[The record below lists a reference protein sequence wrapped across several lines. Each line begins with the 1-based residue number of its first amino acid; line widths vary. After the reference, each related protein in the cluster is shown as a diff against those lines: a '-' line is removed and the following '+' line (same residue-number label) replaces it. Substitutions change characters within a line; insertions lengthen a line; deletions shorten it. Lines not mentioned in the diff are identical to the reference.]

1 MLQCGKDPH
10 SIRQA
15 RRLIRKRCVSFQG
28 GPWQWTLS
36 AKPPLPRRALLAE
49 VGFAGTSV
57 DAIAQ
62 AAGVSKA
69 TIYRWWPNKAAVVM
83 EALLGAIE
91 ADFPATAGADT
102 EEDLIARI
110 RRTIALFRSP
120 KGRILASLI
129 GEAQFD
135 PELAEAYRQRLLGPR
150 RAGLRAA
157 LERAVAA
164 GALRPGDLELAVDIV
179 YGPLYA
185 RLLLGH
191 APLDD
196 GFERDYPAIALA
208 ALSGCMAPSLAG

>member
-1 MLQCGKDPH
+1 MDPVVDIEP
-10 SIRQA
+10 SAPLRA
-15 RRLIRKRCVSFQG
+15 GRPRSEGSRRKIL
-28 GPWQWTLS
+28 
-36 AKPPLPRRALLAE
+36 AAADALLSRD
-49 VGFAGTSV
+49 GFSGTSV

-62 AAGVSKA
+62 TAGVSKA

-83 EALLGAIE
+83 EGLLESIE
-91 ADFPATAGADT
+91 ADFPVAAGAGS

-129 GEAQFD
+129 GEAQFA
-135 PELAEAYRQRLLGPR
+135 PEVAEAYRKRLLGPR

-157 LERAVAA
+157 LERARAA
-164 GALRPGDLELAVDIV
+164 GMLRPDVDLELATDIV

-196 GFERDYPAIALA
+196 AFERDYPKIALA
-208 ALSGCMAPSLAG
+208 ALRGYAAPAAGG

>member
-1 MLQCGKDPH
+1 MDPV
-10 SIRQA
+10 SQA
-15 RRLIRKRCVSFQG
+15 SLSSSRAGRPRSERCRRKIL
-28 GPWQWTLS
+28 
-36 AKPPLPRRALLAE
+36 AAADALLAE
-49 VGFAGTSV
+49 NGFAGTSV
-57 DAIAQ
+57 DAIAE

-69 TIYRWWPNKAAVVM
+69 TIYRWWPNKAAVVI

-91 ADFPATAGADT
+91 TDFAASTGGDAEA
-102 EEDLIARI
+102 DLILRI

-129 GEAQFD
+129 GEAQVD
-135 PELAEAYRQRLLGPR
+135 PAVATAYRQRLLGPR

-164 GALRPGDLELAVDIV
+164 GALRLGDIELAIDIV

-196 GFERDYPAIALA
+196 EFERDYPAIALA
-208 ALSGCMAPSLAG
+208 ALRGSTAPSRTG

>member
-1 MLQCGKDPH
+1 
-10 SIRQA
+10 
-15 RRLIRKRCVSFQG
+15 
-28 GPWQWTLS
+28 
-36 AKPPLPRRALLAE
+36 
-49 VGFAGTSV
+49 
-57 DAIAQ
+57 
-62 AAGVSKA
+62 
-69 TIYRWWPNKAAVVM
+69 M

-91 ADFPATAGADT
+91 ADFAASDGGDA
-102 EEDLIARI
+102 EEDLIVRI

-129 GEAQFD
+129 GEAQVD
-135 PELAEAYRQRLLGPR
+135 PDVATAYRQRLLGPR

-164 GALRPGDLELAVDIV
+164 GTLRLDDLELAIDIV

-196 GFERDYPAIALA
+196 EFERDYPAIALA
-208 ALSGCMAPSLAG
+208 ALRGSTAPSRTG

>member
-1 MLQCGKDPH
+1 MNPVSKASASSRAGRPRSEPC
-10 SIRQA
+10 
-15 RRLIRKRCVSFQG
+15 RRKILA
-28 GPWQWTLS
+28 T
-36 AKPPLPRRALLAE
+36 ADALLAQD
-49 VGFAGTSV
+49 GFAGMSV
-57 DAIAQ
+57 DAIAH

-91 ADFPATAGADT
+91 ADFAASAGADP
-102 EEDLIARI
+102 EADLIDRI

-129 GEAQFD
+129 GEAQVD
-135 PELAEAYRQRLLGPR
+135 PEVAAAYRQRLLGPR

-164 GALRPGDLELAVDIV
+164 GALRLGIDLELAIDIV

-196 GFERDYPAIALA
+196 EFERDYPAIALA
-208 ALSGCMAPSLAG
+208 ALRGCPAPPMTG

>member
-1 MLQCGKDPH
+1 MIMEPVVNAPSAPSRAGRPRSEGC
-10 SIRQA
+10 
-15 RRLIRKRCVSFQG
+15 RRRILAAADS
-28 GPWQWTLS
+28 
-36 AKPPLPRRALLAE
+36 LLTRD
-49 VGFAGTSV
+49 GFAGTSV
-57 DAIAQ
+57 DDIAA

-83 EALLGAIE
+83 EALLEAIE
-91 ADFPATAGADT
+91 ADFKAAADGDA

-120 KGRILASLI
+120 KGRMLASLI

-135 PELAEAYRQRLLGPR
+135 SELAKAYRQRLLRPR
-150 RAGLRAA
+150 RAGLQAA
-157 LERAVAA
+157 LARAVAA
-164 GALRPGDLELAVDIV
+164 GALRLGVDLELATDIV

-196 GFERDYPAIALA
+196 AFERNYPAIALA
-208 ALSGCMAPSLAG
+208 ALRGCTAASATG

>member
-1 MLQCGKDPH
+1 MIMEPVVNAPSAPSHAGRPRSEIC
-10 SIRQA
+10 
-15 RRLIRKRCVSFQG
+15 RRRILAAADS
-28 GPWQWTLS
+28 
-36 AKPPLPRRALLAE
+36 LLTRD
-49 VGFAGTSV
+49 GFAGTSV
-57 DAIAQ
+57 DDIAA

-83 EALLGAIE
+83 EALLEAIE
-91 ADFPATAGADT
+91 ADFKAAADGDA

-120 KGRILASLI
+120 KGRMLASLI

-164 GALRPGDLELAVDIV
+164 GALRPGDLELAIDIV

-196 GFERDYPAIALA
+196 GFERDFPAIALA
-208 ALSGCMAPSLAG
+208 ALRGCAGGASER

>member
-1 MLQCGKDPH
+1 MVPVSTASLPSSRAGRPRSEHC
-10 SIRQA
+10 
-15 RRLIRKRCVSFQG
+15 RRKIL
-28 GPWQWTLS
+28 
-36 AKPPLPRRALLAE
+36 AAADALLAE
-49 VGFAGTSV
+49 HGFAGMSV

-83 EALLGAIE
+83 EALLDAIE
-91 ADFPATAGADT
+91 ADFSTDT
-102 EEDLIARI
+102 GGDPERDLIARI

-129 GEAQFD
+129 GEAQVD
-135 PELAEAYRQRLLGPR
+135 PEVAAAYRQRLLAPR

-157 LERAVAA
+157 LERAAAA
-164 GALRPGDLELAVDIV
+164 GRLRLDDIELAVDIV

-196 GFERDYPAIALA
+196 AFEHDYPTIALA
-208 ALSGCMAPSLAG
+208 ALRGSTMPAMAG

>member
-1 MLQCGKDPH
+1 MNPVSKASLPSSRAGRPRSERC
-10 SIRQA
+10 
-15 RRLIRKRCVSFQG
+15 RRKIL
-28 GPWQWTLS
+28 
-36 AKPPLPRRALLAE
+36 AAADALLAE
-49 VGFAGTSV
+49 HGFAGMSV
-57 DAIAQ
+57 DAVAQ

-91 ADFPATAGADT
+91 ADFAASAGADP
-102 EEDLIARI
+102 EADLIDRI

-120 KGRILASLI
+120 KGRVLASLI

-135 PELAEAYRQRLLGPR
+135 PELAEAYRQRLLAPR

-164 GALRPGDLELAVDIV
+164 GMLRLGIDVELATDIV

-208 ALSGCMAPSLAG
+208 ALRGSTTPSMTG

>member
-1 MLQCGKDPH
+1 MDPV
-10 SIRQA
+10 SKASLPSSRA
-15 RRLIRKRCVSFQG
+15 GRPRSERCRRKIL
-28 GPWQWTLS
+28 
-36 AKPPLPRRALLAE
+36 AAADALLAE
-49 VGFAGTSV
+49 HGFAGMSV

-62 AAGVSKA
+62 VAGVSKA

-91 ADFPATAGADT
+91 ADFSTDAGGDA
-102 EEDLIARI
+102 EEDLIIRI

-129 GEAQFD
+129 GEAQVD
-135 PELAEAYRQRLLGPR
+135 PEVAAAYRQRLLGPR
-150 RAGLRAA
+150 RAGLRAV

-164 GALRPGDLELAVDIV
+164 GTLRLDDIELAIGIV

-196 GFERDYPAIALA
+196 AFERDYPAIAVA
-208 ALSGCMAPSLAG
+208 ALRGSTAPSMTG

>member
-1 MLQCGKDPH
+1 MDPA
-10 SIRQA
+10 SKISSASA
-15 RRLIRKRCVSFQG
+15 RAGRPRSERCRRKI
-28 GPWQWTLS
+28 L
-36 AKPPLPRRALLAE
+36 AAADELLAE
-49 VGFAGTSV
+49 QGFADTSV

-83 EALLGAIE
+83 EALHGAIE
-91 ADFPATAGADT
+91 ADFPASAGAGAQ
-102 EEDLIARI
+102 EDLIVRI
-110 RRTIALFRSP
+110 RRTIALFRGP

-135 PELAEAYRQRLLGPR
+135 PDLAEAYCQRLLGPR
-150 RAGLRAA
+150 RAGLRVA

-164 GALRPGDLELAVDIV
+164 GAIRPGDLELAIDIV

-196 GFERDYPAIALA
+196 DFERDYPAIALA
-208 ALSGCMAPSLAG
+208 ALRGSTAPSMTG

>member
-1 MLQCGKDPH
+1 MDPV
-10 SIRQA
+10 SKASPSSRA
-15 RRLIRKRCVSFQG
+15 GRPRSERCRRKIL
-28 GPWQWTLS
+28 
-36 AKPPLPRRALLAE
+36 AAADALLAE
-49 VGFAGTSV
+49 HGFAGTSV
-57 DAIAQ
+57 DAIAH

-91 ADFPATAGADT
+91 ADFPTGAGADPQV
-102 EEDLIARI
+102 DLIVRI

-135 PELAEAYRQRLLGPR
+135 PDVAEAYRQRLLAPR

-164 GALRPGDLELAVDIV
+164 GTLRPSIDLELATDFA

-196 GFERDYPAIALA
+196 AFERDYPAIALA
-208 ALSGCMAPSLAG
+208 ALRGCTATSATG